1 MGWMRCESSEATTRR
16 MREWFTH
23 LPGRWFQAEER
34 AQLRRLLP
42 NLFGYHLLQLGDY
55 YSKESLSSSRIPH
68 CVVLDPH
75 VRREAPAGE
84 RLRNVVQGLPDWLP
98 VASDSI
104 DVVVMPHTLE
114 ITEHPHQL
122 LREVGRVL
130 IPEGH
135 VVILGFNPWSPW
147 MLWRLTLGWRGR
159 PPWCGRFIPPA
170 RLKDW
175 LQLLGFDI
183 VDCQRYFY
191 RPPLSHGGLMRRL
204 RFIDRLG
211 RRWWPVFGAGYVVL
225 AKKRVIG
232 LTPVENRWRAR
243 RPSLVGV
250 ELAGNSR
257 LGEPPL
263 CSSQR
268 ERHE

>member
-191 RPPLSHGGLMRRL
+191 RPPLSHRGLMRRL
-204 RFIDRLG
+204 RFVDRLG